1 MSNQDT
7 LVHLDPRN
15 HGQEDSKQ
23 GSTPAWNK
31 TDSAPAHGGDKST
44 DVKIMELLAQMVEG
58 DIIPRLMLAHKT
70 HRDQNLGRVSGKEPG
85 QTAVIDLAHILLTH
99 EVDDLEVILQAYLN
113 SGLRLDEVYV
123 DLMAPAARH
132 LGSMWED
139 DTASFSDVTI
149 GLGRLQTLLNRLSD
163 LDRDEKDI
171 RSDSA
176 SGLFVTP
183 AGEMHSFGIRMV
195 DELFRRAGWRTLC
208 EPNSRINDVLAI
220 VGSESFHLLGI
231 GISGESQVPFVKELI
246 RQVRKVSHNRHIL
259 VMIGGSHI
267 VGRPEMAASIGA
279 DFSAS
284 DGREAIAIA
293 ETVIYEHTHRH

>member
-1 MSNQDT
+1 MPNQDT
-7 LVHLDPRN
+7 LEHLDPRS
-15 HGQEDSKQ
+15 HGQEDQAQNTSPQ
-23 GSTPAWNK
+23 HS
-31 TDSAPAHGGDKST
+31 GDKST
-44 DVKIMELLAQMVEG
+44 DLKIMELLAQMVEG

-70 HRDQNLGRVSGKEPG
+70 HHEQNQGKAAGKVLGH
-85 QTAVIDLAHILLTH
+85 TAVVDLAHILLTH
-99 EVDDLEVILQAYLN
+99 EVDDVELIMHAYLS
-113 SGLRLDEVYV
+113 SGMHLDEIYV

-132 LGSMWED
+132 LGEMWEN
-139 DTASFSDVTI
+139 DTATFADVTI
-149 GLGRLQTLLNRLSD
+149 GLGRMQTLLNHLSD
-163 LDRDEKDI
+163 SYRNQEEVRDDL
-171 RSDSA
+171 A

-208 EPNSRINDVLAI
+208 EPNSRINDVLAM
-220 VGSESFHLLGI
+220 VASEGFHILGI
-231 GISGESQVPFVKELI
+231 GISTESQVPFVRELI

-259 VMIGGSHI
+259 VLVGGSYI
-267 VGRPEMAASIGA
+267 VGRPELAASIGA

>member
-1 MSNQDT
+1 MPNQDT
-7 LVHLDPRN
+7 LEHLDPRS
-15 HGQEDSKQ
+15 HGQEDIKQ
-23 GSTPAWNK
+23 GSTPAWTK
-31 TDSAPAHGGDKST
+31 PGSAPAHGGEKST

-70 HRDQNLGRVSGKEPG
+70 HRDQSHSQVTSKSLGSN
-85 QTAVIDLAHILLTH
+85 AVVDLAHILLTH
-99 EVDDLEVILQAYLN
+99 EVDDVEVILHAYLN

-132 LGSMWED
+132 LGVMWED
-139 DTASFSDVTI
+139 DTATFSDVTI
-149 GLGRLQTLLNRLSD
+149 GLGRMQTLLNRLSEAYRNEED
-163 LDRDEKDI
+163 VRKEL
-171 RSDSA
+171 A

-220 VGSESFHLLGI
+220 LGSESFHILGI
-231 GISGESQVPFVKELI
+231 GISCEAQVPFVQEMI
-246 RQVRKVSHNRHIL
+246 RQVRKVSQNRHIL
-259 VMIGGSHI
+259 VLVGGSHI
-267 VGRPEMAASIGA
+267 VGRPELAASIGA

-293 ETVIYEHTHRH
+293 ETVIYEHIHRH

>member
-1 MSNQDT
+1 MPNHDT

-15 HGQEDSKQ
+15 HGQEDIKQ
-23 GSTPAWNK
+23 GSTPSWNK
-31 TDSAPAHGGDKST
+31 SDSAPANGGEKST

-70 HRDQNLGRVSGKEPG
+70 HREQNTGQITSKPLGTNAIV
-85 QTAVIDLAHILLTH
+85 DLAHILLTH
-99 EVDDLEVILQAYLN
+99 EVDDVELILHAYLK

-123 DLMAPAARH
+123 DLLAPAARH
-132 LGSMWED
+132 LGVMWED
-139 DTASFSDVTI
+139 DTATFSDVTI
-149 GLGRLQTLLNRLSD
+149 GLGRMQTLLNRLSD
-163 LDRDEKDI
+163 TYRNEEDVRADL
-171 RSDSA
+171 A

-220 VGSESFHLLGI
+220 VGNESFHILGI
-231 GISGESQVPFVKELI
+231 GISCEAQVPFVKELI

-259 VMIGGSHI
+259 VMVGGSHI
-267 VGRPEMAASIGA
+267 VGRPELAANIGA

-293 ETVIYEHTHRH
+293 ETVIYEHSNSH

>member
-7 LVHLDPRN
+7 LVHLDPRS
-15 HGQEDSKQ
+15 HGQEDIKR
-23 GSTPAWNK
+23 GSAPAWKK
-31 TDSAPAHGGDKST
+31 TDSAPASGGDKST

-70 HRDQNLGRVSGKEPG
+70 HRDQNIS
-85 QTAVIDLAHILLTH
+85 QTTSKQIGTNAVADLALILLTH
-99 EVDDLEVILQAYLN
+99 EVDDVESILQAYLN

-132 LGSMWED
+132 MGEMWED
-139 DTASFSDVTI
+139 DRASFSDVTI
-149 GLGRLQTLLNRLSD
+149 GLGRLQTLLHRLGDSYGNDEDVRSD
-163 LDRDEKDI
+163 L
-171 RSDSA
+171 A

-195 DELFRRAGWRTLC
+195 DELFKRAGWRTLC
-208 EPNSRINDVLAI
+208 EPNSRINDILAI
-220 VGSESFHLLGI
+220 VGSESFHILGI
-231 GISGESQVPFVKELI
+231 GISSEAQVPFVKELI
-246 RQVRKVSHNRHIL
+246 RQVRKTSHNRHIL
-259 VMIGGSHI
+259 VMVGGSYI
-267 VGRPEMAASIGA
+267 VEQPNLAASIGA

-293 ETVIYEHTHRH
+293 ETVMYEHTHRL

>member
-1 MSNQDT
+1 MPNQDT
-7 LVHLDPRN
+7 LEHLDPRS
-15 HGQEDSKQ
+15 HGQEDQAQNTSPQ
-23 GSTPAWNK
+23 HS
-31 TDSAPAHGGDKST
+31 GDKST
-44 DVKIMELLAQMVEG
+44 DLKIMELLAQMVEG

-70 HRDQNLGRVSGKEPG
+70 HREQNQGKAAGKVLGH
-85 QTAVIDLAHILLTH
+85 TAVVDLAHILLTH
-99 EVDDLEVILQAYLN
+99 EVDDVELIMHAYLS
-113 SGLRLDEVYV
+113 SGMHLDEIYV

-132 LGSMWED
+132 LGEMWEN
-139 DTASFSDVTI
+139 DTATFADVTI
-149 GLGRLQTLLNRLSD
+149 GLGRMQTLLNHLSD
-163 LDRDEKDI
+163 SYRNQEEVRDDL
-171 RSDSA
+171 A

-208 EPNSRINDVLAI
+208 EPNSRINDVLAM
-220 VGSESFHLLGI
+220 VASEGFHILGI
-231 GISGESQVPFVKELI
+231 GISTESQVPFVRELI

-259 VMIGGSHI
+259 VLVGGSYI
-267 VGRPEMAASIGA
+267 VGRPELAASIGA

>member
-1 MSNQDT
+1 MPNQDT
-7 LVHLDPRN
+7 LEHLDPRS
-15 HGQEDSKQ
+15 HGHEDQAQNTSPQ
-23 GSTPAWNK
+23 HS
-31 TDSAPAHGGDKST
+31 GDKST
-44 DVKIMELLAQMVEG
+44 DLKIMELLAQMVEG

-70 HRDQNLGRVSGKEPG
+70 HREQNQGQAAGKVLGH
-85 QTAVIDLAHILLTH
+85 TAVVDLAHILLTH
-99 EVDDLEVILQAYLN
+99 EVDDVELILHAYLN
-113 SGLRLDEVYV
+113 SGMHLDEVYV

-132 LGSMWED
+132 LGEMWEN
-139 DTASFSDVTI
+139 DTATFADVTI
-149 GLGRLQTLLNRLSD
+149 GLGRMQTLLNRLSD
-163 LDRDEKDI
+163 SYRNQEEVRDDL
-171 RSDSA
+171 A

-208 EPNSRINDVLAI
+208 EPNSRINDVLAM
-220 VGSESFHLLGI
+220 VASEGFHILGI
-231 GISGESQVPFVKELI
+231 GISTESQVPFVRELI

-259 VMIGGSHI
+259 VLVGGSYI
-267 VGRPEMAASIGA
+267 VGRPELAASIGA

>member
-1 MSNQDT
+1 MPNQDT
-7 LVHLDPRN
+7 LVDLDPRS
-15 HGQEDSKQ
+15 HGQEDVKQ
-23 GSTPAWNK
+23 GSTPAWSSSE
-31 TDSAPAHGGDKST
+31 TAHGQGTEKST

-70 HRDQNLGRVSGKEPG
+70 HREQNSCHATSKELGE
-85 QTAVIDLAHILLTH
+85 TAIVDLAHILLTH
-99 EVDDLEVILQAYLN
+99 EVDDVELILHAYLN

-132 LGSMWED
+132 LGAMWED
-139 DTASFSDVTI
+139 DTATFSDVTI
-149 GLGRLQTLLNRLSD
+149 GLGRMQTLLNRLSD
-163 LDRDEKDI
+163 TYRNEEDVRADV
-171 RSDSA
+171 A

-195 DELFRRAGWRTLC
+195 DELFKRAGWRTLC

-220 VGSESFHLLGI
+220 VGSESFHILGI
-231 GISGESQVPFVKELI
+231 GISSEAQVPFVKELI

-259 VMIGGSHI
+259 VLVGGSHI
-267 VGRPEMAASIGA
+267 VGRPELAASIGA

>member
-1 MSNQDT
+1 MPNQDT
-7 LVHLDPRN
+7 LEHLDPRS

-23 GSTPAWNK
+23 GSTSTWN
-31 TDSAPAHGGDKST
+31 SADATQGLSADKST

-58 DIIPRLMLAHKT
+58 DIIPRLMLAHKN
-70 HRDQNLGRVSGKEPG
+70 HREQSQGQVAGKALG
-85 QTAVIDLAHILLTH
+85 QTAVVDLAHLLLTH
-99 EVDDLEVILQAYLN
+99 EVDDVELILHAYMK
-113 SGLRLDEVYV
+113 SGMRLDEVYI

-132 LGSMWED
+132 LGAMWED
-139 DTASFSDVTI
+139 DTATFSDVTI
-149 GLGRLQTLLNRLSD
+149 GLGRMQTLLNRLSD
-163 LDRDEKDI
+163 AYRNEEDVRADL
-171 RSDSA
+171 A

-220 VGSESFHLLGI
+220 VGSESFHILGI
-231 GISGESQVPFVKELI
+231 GISCEAQVPFVRELI

-259 VMIGGSHI
+259 VLVGGSQI
-267 VGRPEMAASIGA
+267 VGRPELAASIGA

-293 ETVIYEHTHRH
+293 ETVIYEHIHRH